1 MVAAGHYIRTLRES
15 RRLTQ
20 ADVIERAAQWLNG
33 KKIDSTTLW
42 RIETGRKKTRSD
54 ILSAVVEAVEGNSDD
69 VARLMNDP
77 LATPA
82 DGEERARQW
91 FDRVEIARM
100 DRLIIETK
108 SDDLDAVIGDLRQEY
123 QHDPGVLT
131 FLRGALAGWR
141 ARGGVAPKR

>member
-1 MVAAGHYIRTLRES
+1 MVAAGSYIRTLRER

-20 ADVIERAAQWLNG
+20 AEVIERAAQWLNG

-42 RIETGRKKTRSD
+42 RIETGQKKTRSD

-69 VARLMNDP
+69 VSRLMNDP

-82 DGEERARQW
+82 DGEDRARQW
-91 FDRVEIARM
+91 FDRAEIARM
-100 DRLIIETK
+100 DQIITETK
-108 SDDLDAVIGDLRQEY
+108 SDDLDRIIGDLREEY

-141 ARGGVAPKR
+141 ARGDAAPKR

>member
-1 MVAAGHYIRTLRES
+1 MVAAGSYIRTLRE
-15 RRLTQ
+15 RHRYTQ

-42 RIETGRKKTRSD
+42 RIETGQRKTRSD
-54 ILSAVVEAVEGNSDD
+54 ILSAVVEAVEGNRDD
-69 VARLMNDP
+69 VAALMNNP

-82 DGEERARQW
+82 DGEARAQQW
-91 FDRVEIARM
+91 FDRSEIERM
-100 DRLIIETK
+100 DRLVIETEAGE
-108 SDDLDAVIGDLRQEY
+108 LDAIIGDLREEY

-141 ARGGVAPKR
+141 ARGAVPKR